1 MSAYKCDSNRNL
13 NTKMRQLKP
22 ADLKEK
28 EVFMCNQSELS
39 KKPNEP
45 LCIGKSK
52 NILTTVEQ
60 TAN

>member
-1 MSAYKCDSNRNL
+1 MSVYKCDSNRNL

-39 KKPNEP
+39 KN
-45 LCIGKSK
+45 
-52 NILTTVEQ
+52 LTNHFVLENPKISQ
-60 TAN
+60 LL

>member
-28 EVFMCNQSELS
+28 EVGIV

-45 LCIGKSK
+45 LCIEKSK
-52 NILTTVEQ
+52 NISTTV
-60 TAN
+60 AFRSP